1 MDNNLQVAYVVD
13 NPLRYLR
20 MLVQSIRSVKKYNPS
35 ANVTVLSRHKF
46 SIPGVK
52 VMTFNPGRHKFR
64 FKPGDR
70 MREGVYYK
78 FWLPLLPYKK
88 ILYLDCDTVCQRP
101 LASLWNTPC
110 DFICGT
116 ESHSFGK
123 SQAAELGMDR
133 YMLTSMMLMNLDAL
147 RAADFT
153 NRCIRRMET
162 DQFSWHDES
171 VINLEFGDRITY
183 IDKKY
188 NYCHKREYEEPI
200 PESDAYILHFIGKKK
215 ADMIG
220 HYDFLSL
227 HGLKPAVRGKRVA
240 IVGNACSILGTG
252 HGKEIDAHDC
262 VIRFN
267 RGFPDKHPEDTG
279 RKTTAVFLATTLTPE
294 EIRKFGSAV
303 LVARSSLC
311 KNRCRFHLSSPDR
324 CRFQNEP
331 TQICAEH
338 VGPGKY
344 SQASTGFIA
353 IQFALAAGAK
363 SIDLYGFDFFKTD
376 TWHHKHPE
384 ILLHNGDKEA
394 EKVLELA
401 DHGLIT
407 LH

>member
-1 MDNNLQVAYVVD
+1 MQERMQIAYVTD
-13 NPLRYLR
+13 RQDKYR
-20 MLVQSIRSVKKYNPS
+20 TMLEQSIRSVKKYNPGANITILS
-35 ANVTVLSRHKF
+35 AKHFMVH
-46 SIPGVK
+46 GAE
-52 VMTFNPGRHKFR
+52 VMTFNPGQHNYK

-101 LASLWNTPC
+101 LNSLWNTPC

-123 SQAAELGMDR
+123 AQAAELGLDR
-133 YMLTSMMLMNLDAL
+133 YMLTGVMLMNLDAL
-147 RAADFT
+147 READFT
-153 NRCIRRMET
+153 ARCLKRMEAAE
-162 DQFSWHDES
+162 FSWHDES
-171 VINLEFGDRITY
+171 VINLEFGDRITF

-188 NYCHKREYEEPI
+188 NYCHKREYDNPI
-200 PESDAYILHFIGKKK
+200 PESDAYILHFVGKKK
-215 ADMIG
+215 LDMLG
-220 HYDFLSL
+220 HYDFSSL
-227 HGLKPAVRGKRVA
+227 QGLKAAFRNRRVA
-240 IVGNACSILGTG
+240 VVGNACSIIGTG
-252 HGKEIDAHDC
+252 HGKEIDEHDR

-279 RKTTAVFLATTLTPE
+279 RKTTAVFLATTLSKE
-294 EIRKFGSAV
+294 EINKFGTKY
-303 LVARSSLC
+303 LVSRSNLC
-311 KNRCRFHLSSPDR
+311 RNRCHYYLSGTDR

-338 VGPGKY
+338 SGPGRY

-353 IQFALAAGAK
+353 VQFALAAGAK

-376 TWHHKHPE
+376 TWHHDKPQ

-394 EKVLELA
+394 EKIKELA
-401 DHGLIT
+401 EAGLVKI
-407 LH
+407 H